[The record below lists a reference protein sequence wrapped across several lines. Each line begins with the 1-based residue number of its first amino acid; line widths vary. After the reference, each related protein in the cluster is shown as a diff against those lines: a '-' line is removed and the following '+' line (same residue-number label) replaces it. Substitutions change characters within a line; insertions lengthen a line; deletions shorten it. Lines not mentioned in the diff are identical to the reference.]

1 VKKVLSITKLF
12 VIFISLTYSSLN
24 FAQIQNEAWVLPS
37 FNQSHNKNYDSSI
50 DNGEHWWKFDAQA
63 NEGITVALTANLNA
77 GHVYVYLYDING
89 TNLGLEGPISDGQ
102 TQFFSE
108 QIAATGTYYLKVWS
122 NVPATG
128 NYDLAVYSAWHNA
141 GITDQNRGFHY
152 SFDTAY
158 YLTNGTKTLSHMPS
172 GDDLDDY
179 YRFTANAGSTIT
191 ASLTGQ
197 FNTGSVY
204 LFLHDVNGTSLG
216 VVGIISNGQTKI
228 LSEANLAAG
237 VYYLRV
243 QSNSAVGSYTLSIT
257 GVNADADND
266 SDGLTNAAEYY
277 HRLNPNIADS
287 DGDGSNDFVEL
298 GTGNKPNAAIS
309 FLDNQVS
316 KSEPT
321 ATLVPY
327 KNKVFNSEFKS
338 ANGEHWWKFD
348 AQANE
353 GITVALTA
361 NLNAGH
367 VYVYLYDINGTNLG
381 LEGPISDGQTQF
393 FSEQIAATG
402 TYYLKVWSNVPATGN
417 YDLAVYSAWHNA
429 GITDQNRGFH
439 YSFDTAYYLTNGTK
453 TLSHMPS
460 GDDLDDYYRFTANAG
475 STITASLTGQF
486 NTGSVY
492 LFLHDVNGTSLGV
505 VGIISNGQTKILSEA
520 NLAAG
525 DYYLRV
531 QSNSAVGNYILSA
544 SFNGTSTQTST
555 SLDNTDLSRLA
566 SLIADPLDV
575 STGAH
580 VLSRNVMHTQGA
592 LSLDMALNYNSLNP
606 VDGNM
611 GFGWQHGF
619 DMKLV
624 VQADLSIRV
633 YWPSG
638 RITNYNSPSAAGLYQ
653 TVDGDAKDRL
663 TKLSTSF
670 KLIDRNQITYTFNST
685 GALTQKTTKTGL
697 STNFSYTSG
706 KLTQVTEPLS
716 GRHIDFTY
724 NAAGRVAS
732 ASAVDA
738 GTVSFTYDPTTG
750 DLITITD
757 ALNQSEQ
764 FTYNAEHRVL
774 TGKDALNVVYFSN
787 IYDAQG
793 RVVQQE
799 DARTGNLAGVI
810 NYVSNA
816 DGTTA
821 NVYSNRT
828 GGIKTYV
835 HDSQYRLTSV
845 TDELGHTEKYSY
857 DALGNQISVTDA
869 LGRTEYSYYDL
880 NSNLIQV
887 VDAKGQGTYFEY
899 DTSNNLI
906 KITNAKGQSNQFT
919 YVNNRLT
926 KITDEAGQYSQTE
939 YAISGLVTAT
949 IKPSGAKTN
958 FTIISG
964 QTQSITDATGHVV
977 TIIYD
982 GAGRLK
988 SMEDADNHKT
998 QYEYDLNGQ
1007 LTKVIDPLLNYVAYT
1022 YDAKGKRLT
1031 ARNARGYIT
1040 KYAYDDNDKL
1050 ISETDALDGITRYTY
1065 DGEDRVKTI
1074 INALNHT
1081 VATFTYDFK
1090 GQVVTVKDALN
1101 RETNFSYDAV
1111 GNKTS
1116 ETNVLNDVVSY
1127 QYDALNQMIK
1137 QVDALN
1143 QMQLLAYDELG
1154 NLITQTDANLQQTHY
1169 AYDALNRHKETL
1181 DAANGTVKQNYN
1193 IDGLRTALID
1203 PNNQTLQFDYDVEG
1217 RLLKTTTMDGNFWQA
1232 SYNAQGQISQTT
1244 NGRGDVSQYAYDA
1257 ASQISLI
1264 TEDFT
1269 NISYEYDENGNRI
1282 KVVDTSLSAPP
1293 IPGRTWLYTYDA
1305 LDRLSSHTDHNGNV
1319 IEYKYDAIGQL
1330 TKLIYPDARQ
1340 VNYTYDKVG
1349 QLTQVVDWVNRQ
1361 TKYEYDVL
1369 GRVSKAVHSNGL
1381 YTQYTYDEVGQLKK
1395 QETKNIISASLI
1407 NYDFSYNQLGLMT
1420 GETGFDSQRYQD
1432 AGMAAQMGYISDN
1445 RLSELLS
1452 VGMNSYDAD
1461 GNMNYGWVNGENR
1474 DLNYDTRNMLTSIHN
1489 VGSAV
1494 NDFYYD
1500 YNPDNQR
1507 ISKSEN
1513 QLHTSFI
1520 VNPAATLEQVLMETD
1535 ENNVTQS
1542 WYVYGLGLIGRQD
1555 SAGNYQTYHY
1565 DYRGSTVALSNN
1577 SGLLT
1582 DRYYYAPFGELVK
1595 HEGVIEQPFAYNG
1608 RDGVMTDASGLYYMR
1623 ARYYNPELKRF
1634 INRDVLLGNA
1644 VLSSSLNRY
1653 GYVQGN
1659 PAMLVDPKGNYP
1671 LAVVGAAVGG
1681 VFSAGVYGA
1690 TVYFDDSKDF
1700 NWYEFGGAVAGGAV
1714 GGAVATITGPAVLMG
1729 AISGFSGSVID
1740 KLISVGLNDDP
1751 EAVLS
1756 LGDGGDILFNTALGG
1771 GLGKLTSLAKISKN
1785 NALPSKIDKTSINN
1799 TANKILRNL
1808 KVKLDGKKFKRK
1820 FPGLEGKLKF
1830 ISNRLTRYDL
1840 LNSNLNIRLLKMQI
1854 KYIAPGA
1861 ILNGLSGH
1869 LTNTVKSTYGLK

>member
-1 VKKVLSITKLF
+1 MKKVLSITKLF

-24 FAQIQNEAWVLPS
+24 FAQIQSEAWVLPS

-50 DNGEHWWKFDAQA
+50 DNGEHWWKFDAIA
-63 NEGITVALTANLNA
+63 GEGITFALTNNMNSGRLYFELKDSNNNTLNSSTSTLSNERTNHFDEEIAVSGTYFIRVYSPVSDTIGSYDLALYSSWLNEGVSDADRDFNYSFYTADYISA
-77 GHVYVYLYDING
+77 GFHAFKHHPDG
-89 TNLGLEGPISDGQ
+89 TNFNQYYRFTAPAGMPLEIKAEWTSSAGGVNAIDIYLFDKYQVESNNDRSPVYDDISD
-102 TQFFSE
+102 TYSLVITE
-108 QIAATGTYYLKVWS
+108 NISVTDTYYLKVVS
-122 NVPATG
+122 
-128 NYDLAVYSAWHNA
+128 SAPV
-141 GITDQNRGFHY
+141 GGF
-152 SFDTAY
+152 
-158 YLTNGTKTLSHMPS
+158 YLSIG
-172 GDDLDDY
+172 
-179 YRFTANAGSTIT
+179 
-191 ASLTGQ
+191 
-197 FNTGSVY
+197 
-204 LFLHDVNGTSLG
+204 VNGS
-216 VVGIISNGQTKI
+216 
-228 LSEANLAAG
+228 
-237 VYYLRV
+237 
-243 QSNSAVGSYTLSIT
+243 
-257 GVNADADND
+257 
-266 SDGLTNAAEYY
+266 
-277 HRLNPNIADS
+277 
-287 DGDGSNDFVEL
+287 
-298 GTGNKPNAAIS
+298 
-309 FLDNQVS
+309 
-316 KSEPT
+316 
-321 ATLVPY
+321 
-327 KNKVFNSEFKS
+327 
-338 ANGEHWWKFD
+338 
-348 AQANE
+348 
-353 GITVALTA
+353 
-361 NLNAGH
+361 
-367 VYVYLYDINGTNLG
+367 
-381 LEGPISDGQTQF
+381 
-393 FSEQIAATG
+393 
-402 TYYLKVWSNVPATGN
+402 
-417 YDLAVYSAWHNA
+417 
-429 GITDQNRGFH
+429 
-439 YSFDTAYYLTNGTK
+439 
-453 TLSHMPS
+453 
-460 GDDLDDYYRFTANAG
+460 
-475 STITASLTGQF
+475 
-486 NTGSVY
+486 
-492 LFLHDVNGTSLGV
+492 
-505 VGIISNGQTKILSEA
+505 
-520 NLAAG
+520 
-525 DYYLRV
+525 
-531 QSNSAVGNYILSA
+531 
-544 SFNGTSTQTST
+544 STQTST

-592 LSLDMALNYNSLNP
+592 LSLDMALNYSSLSP

-624 VQADLSIRV
+624 VQADQSIRV

-638 RITNYNSPSAAGLYQ
+638 RITNYNSPSSAGLYQ

-670 KLIDRNQITYTFNST
+670 KLIDRNQITYTFNSA
-685 GALTQKTTKTGL
+685 GVLTQKTTKTGL
-697 STNFSYTSG
+697 STNFSYTLG

-724 NAAGRVAS
+724 NATGRVAS
-732 ASAVDA
+732 ASAIDA
-738 GTVSFTYDPTTG
+738 GAVSFTYDTTTG

-774 TGKDALNVVYFSN
+774 TGKDALDVVYFSN
-787 IYDAQG
+787 VYDAQG

-835 HDSQYRLTSV
+835 HDSQYRLISM
-845 TDELGHTEKYSY
+845 TDELGYTEKYSY

-869 LGRTEYSYYDL
+869 LGRTEYSYFDL

-899 DTSNNLI
+899 DTNNNLI

-939 YAISGLVTAT
+939 YAISGLVTET

-958 FTIISG
+958 FTIING

-998 QYEYDLNGQ
+998 QYEYNLNGQ

-1031 ARNARGYIT
+1031 AKNARGYIT

-1065 DGEDRVKTI
+1065 DGEDRIKSI
-1074 INALNHT
+1074 INALNNT
-1081 VATFTYDFK
+1081 IATFTYDFK
-1090 GQVVTVKDALN
+1090 GQVVIVKDALN
-1101 RETNFSYDAV
+1101 REINFSYDAV

-1116 ETNVLNDVVSY
+1116 ETNVLNDTVSY

-1143 QMQLLAYDELG
+1143 QTQLLAYDELG
-1154 NLITQTDANLQQTHY
+1154 NLITQTDANLRKTHY
-1169 AYDALNRHKETL
+1169 TYDGLNRHKETL
-1181 DAANGTVKQNYN
+1181 DAANGTAKQNYN
-1193 IDGLRTALID
+1193 IDGLRIALID
-1203 PNNQTLQFDYDVEG
+1203 PNNQTLQFDYDAEG

-1244 NGRGDVSQYAYDA
+1244 NGRGHVSQYAYDA
-1257 ASQISLI
+1257 ASQLSGIKEGML
-1264 TEDFT
+1264 D
-1269 NISYEYDENGNRI
+1269 ISYEYDENGNRVSVI
-1282 KVVDTSLSAPP
+1282 TNHNYGLERV
-1293 IPGRTWLYTYDA
+1293 WLYSYDA

-1330 TKLIYPDARQ
+1330 TKLIYPDAKQ

-1349 QLTQVVDWVNRQ
+1349 QLTQVVDWANRQ

-1369 GRVSKAVHSNGL
+1369 GRVSKTIHSNGL

-1395 QETKNIISASLI
+1395 QETKNIISAILI
-1407 NYDFSYNQLGLMT
+1407 NYNFSYNQSGIMT
-1420 GETGFDSQRYQD
+1420 SETGFDSQRYQN

-1452 VGMNSYDAD
+1452 VGMNAYDAD
-1461 GNMNYGWVNGENR
+1461 GNMNYGWVNGESR
-1474 DLNYDTRNMLTSIHN
+1474 QLHYDIRNTLTGIIIN
-1489 VGSAV
+1489 DEEVT

-1513 QLHTSFI
+1513 QFHTSFI
-1520 VNPAATLEQVLMETD
+1520 VNPAATLEQVLMEAD
-1535 ENNVTQS
+1535 VNNTPQS

-1565 DYRGSTVALSNN
+1565 DYRGSTVALSNTR
-1577 SGLLT
+1577 GELT

-1595 HEGVIEQPFAYNG
+1595 HEGSVEQPFSYNG

-1634 INRDVLLGNA
+1634 INRDVLLGDA
-1644 VLSSSLNRY
+1644 MRSPSLNRY

-1671 LAVVGAAVGG
+1671 LAVIGAAVGG

-1714 GGAVATITGPAVLMG
+1714 GGAVATITGPVVLMG

-1756 LGDGGDILFNTALGG
+1756 LKDGGDILFNAALGG
-1771 GLGKLTSLAKISKN
+1771 GLGKLTSMATVGKKTV
-1785 NALPSKIDKTSINN
+1785 LPSYNQM
-1799 TANKILRNL
+1799 
-1808 KVKLDGKKFKRK
+1808 KKFKIT
-1820 FPGLEGKLKF
+1820 GK
-1830 ISNRLTRYDL
+1830 S
-1840 LNSNLNIRLLKMQI
+1840 
-1854 KYIAPGA
+1854 G
-1861 ILNGLSGH
+1861 NGLSDHANDFLRKSFNIRPGGNTFKAQFTTGKDKLGFLNKKLLAMQFEH
-1869 LTNTVKSTYGLK
+1869 IVPGSYVGALSGYLTNTGKGLYRTLK